1 MLRFSD
7 DTHTFIKAI
16 SKYIKYVDGKLEIN
30 PDDDYERDKFKD
42 TDIGNIYELSIY
54 NISLYLDIADPL
66 FPIPPC

>member
-54 NISLYLDIADPL
+54 NISLNLDIADPL
-66 FPIPPC
+66 FPIPQC